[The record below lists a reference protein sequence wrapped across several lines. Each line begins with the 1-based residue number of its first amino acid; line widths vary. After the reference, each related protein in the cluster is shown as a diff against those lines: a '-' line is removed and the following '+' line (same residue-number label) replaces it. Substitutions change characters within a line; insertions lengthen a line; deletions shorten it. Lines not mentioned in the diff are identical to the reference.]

1 MDEKVILVV
10 RKPDIEETYPRI
22 ELVGQIQIL
31 SLAESE
37 YSTDTAR
44 IM

>member
-10 RKPDIEETYPRI
+10 RKPDIEKTYPCI
-22 ELVGQIQIL
+22 ELIGQIQIL

-37 YSTDTAR
+37 DSADAAG